1 MLCRIKYNESSLCC
15 FNSFYCRNNK
25 HDSLFWTFYRND
37 TCFCN
42 NLIFNY
48 IKAIWV
54 LIFII
59 ILQQFDGWYLG
70 PKILGNQV
78 GLSPIWIIFAITIG
92 GGTFGVM
99 GMFLSVP
106 IAAIIKIYLDKYIEM
121 KLNKK

>member
-1 MLCRIKYNESSLCC
+1 MFCGINNNESSLCC
-15 FNSFYCRNNK
+15 FNIFYCRNNK
-25 HDSLFWTFYRND
+25 YDSLFWSFYRND
-37 TCFCN
+37 TCFYN
-42 NLIFNY
+42 NIIFNY

-106 IAAIIKIYLDKYIEM
+106 IVAIIKIYLDKYIEM

>member
-1 MLCRIKYNESSLCC
+1 MLCRIKYNEVPYAALIA
-15 FNSFYCRNNK
+15 FIVGITNMIPYFGPFIGMIPAFVIT
-25 HDSLFWTFYRND
+25 LF
-37 TCFCN
+37 
-42 NLIFNY
+42 FNY

-106 IAAIIKIYLDKYIEM
+106 IAAIIKFI
-121 KLNKK
+121 

>member
-1 MLCRIKYNESSLCC
+1 M
-15 FNSFYCRNNK
+15 FYCRNNK
-25 HDSLFWTFYRND
+25 YDSLFWSFYRND
-37 TCFCN
+37 TCFYN
-42 NLIFNY
+42 NIIFNY

-106 IAAIIKIYLDKYIEM
+106 IVAS
-121 KLNKK
+121 